1 VLEALTYLRSQALRR
16 LHILVTSRDEVDIR
30 ESLHPSSFE
39 DITMKNEEV
48 DEDIAAF
55 ISGLHVL
62 QARKIIPISKFENLL
77 TSLRQISMGGMS
89 V

>member
-55 ISGLHVL
+55 ISGHLEQSPALRKWSAHHSRIEEAL
-62 QARKIIPISKFENLL
+62 TARAAGS
-77 TSLRQISMGGMS
+77 
-89 V
+89 